1 MGSAASSKGVDPIK
15 NTSSK
20 TAKTTASKQKTSQ
33 KSAPVKKKSGKT
45 ETSKT
50 ASSKSKTS
58 ASAVADDQPSKS
70 SSSPVSKTTASKQ
83 KTSQKSAPVKKKSGK
98 TETSKTASS
107 KSKTSATAVAAKPQN
122 GSPITDQLPKSSLL
136 ATSNDTAA
144 AHQEK
149 NDEEKPVI
157 ARYEVG
163 QEIVYPLQGVGKIQK
178 LEEIEFQNKPT
189 LYYVVYL
196 EVSDMKIMIPVG
208 KADELGVRAIVSKRK
223 AENALRLIS
232 EDFDPIPT
240 DWKLRYQMNLDLLKR
255 GAVEDIASVVRT
267 LFYRS
272 KIKELPILERK
283 LYDSAHRLLIDE
295 VSFSLG
301 KDRDAIEQLIEER
314 LAKVKQKGDPQ
325 PE

>member
-1 MGSAASSKGVDPIK
+1 MGAAASSKGVDPIK

-20 TAKTTASKQKTSQ
+20 TA
-33 KSAPVKKKSGKT
+33 
-45 ETSKT
+45 
-50 ASSKSKTS
+50 
-58 ASAVADDQPSKS
+58 
-70 SSSPVSKTTASKQ
+70 KTTASKQ